1 MDLILYNHY
10 HNGDIFAS
18 KGYISDLI
26 KEFKG
31 HNVTY
36 QHHNSPKLLNDLN
49 ISFVS
54 IEVPMGNLRDRV
66 KYFVEGNKIF
76 VNTWIGNYLNP
87 SVGINWQTY
96 HSMFNE
102 IYSFISDQ
110 IDRTLELGPIEYYI
124 PEINFDYF
132 DTPNIE
138 IPKDS
143 IIISNGPVMSG
154 QSYLSDLNSLINQ
167 IVSETDYN
175 IFLTHFAPFNHDRIY
190 YTSNLIDTKN
200 GDLNEISWIA
210 EQCKYIIG
218 RNSGPF
224 CFMHTK
230 KILNDNS
237 KTIIS
242 IGNKKEDSF
251 TYGMKLSSRYL
262 YFDDTETGKII
273 GVVSA

>member
-1 MDLILYNHY
+1 MDLIFYNHY

-18 KGYISDLI
+18 KGYVADLI
-26 KEFKG
+26 KEFRG
-31 HNVTY
+31 SDITY
-36 QHHNSPKLLNDLN
+36 QHSNSSKLLNDLN

-54 IEVPMGNLRDRV
+54 IDSPMGHLRDRV

-96 HSMFNE
+96 HSMFEE

-110 IDRTLELGPIEYYI
+110 VDRTIEFGPIDYYI

-132 DTPNIE
+132 DIPNIE
-138 IPKDS
+138 VPKNS

-154 QSYLSDLNSLINQ
+154 QSYLSDLNDLINQ

-175 IFLTHFAPFNHDRIY
+175 IFLTHFAPFNHDRIH
-190 YTSNLIDTKN
+190 YTSNLIETRN

-210 EQCKYIIG
+210 EQCKYLIG

-230 KILNDNS
+230 NILNDS
-237 KTIIS
+237 KKTIIS

-251 TYGMKLSSRYL
+251 VYGMKLPSNCV
-262 YFDDTETGKII
+262 YFDDTEIGKII
-273 GVVSA
+273 GEISA